1 MIKPTS
7 YSFIK
12 SHNLVVRVCDMLLF
26 LGVFEEVQN
35 LEYLF
40 QKIEIKLHEVDYVE
54 TLAKYFEKQLKMNY
68 KNIELRCSLKD
79 LIYDLNILKLYL
91 NEEETCEE

>member
-1 MIKPTS
+1 MRKQTA

-12 SHNLVVRVCDMLLF
+12 SHNLIMRVCDMLLY
-26 LGVFEEVQN
+26 LGVFDEEQN
-35 LEYLF
+35 LDNLF
-40 QKIEIKLHEVDYVE
+40 SKMEVNLYKMDYVE

-79 LIYDLNILKLYL
+79 LIYDLNSLKLYL
-91 NEEETCEE
+91 YEEENR